1 VEGAKKLQLPTVIV
15 DLKMWKVENSASYG
29 NKYNDRKRFLG

>member
-1 VEGAKKLQLPTVIV
+1 VEDAKKLQLPTVIANS
-15 DLKMWKVENSASYG
+15 KMWKVENFASYG